1 MGGFVDP
8 DIASY
13 VRYRPNCVRRSPNR
27 VRSLAGRLKE
37 DGRSKMRK
45 NGGRRGEF
53 VGVVYRFVFIH
64 YESQDELDHRCWI
77 YVPVLASTCLQAFT
91 ANLLMLYLWML

>member
-8 DIASY
+8 DIANY

-27 VRSLAGRLKE
+27 VRSLAGGLKK
-37 DGRSKMRK
+37 DGRPNVRK

-53 VGVVYRFVFIH
+53 VGVVYRLVFIH
-64 YESQDELDHRCWI
+64 SESQDELDHRCWI
-77 YVPVLASTCLQAFT
+77 YVPVLVRT
-91 ANLLMLYLWML
+91 YL